1 MISKARSMLQSTRL
15 VSESGSLAGQKGP
28 SRFTPETGVALCAG
42 VVGVAPYRPKRPAS
56 KRERERGLS
65 LGGHRRGKV
74 TKLSTCNSVGSHNL
88 GVFAVLSSAARTSD
102 AQLFV
107 QLLSRFVEPLLS
119 CLRHFTC

>member
-1 MISKARSMLQSTRL
+1 M
-15 VSESGSLAGQKGP
+15 SESGSLAGQKGP

-42 VVGVAPYRPKRPAS
+42 VVGVAPVRPKRPAS
-56 KRERERGLS
+56 KQARERERERGLS

-74 TKLSTCNSVGSHNL
+74 TKLSTCNSVGNHNL